1 MGPRLLW
8 GAGLALSLALGS
20 ATASADVT
28 PEKPR
33 VAAKPTAG
41 RRPLANRPVVVGLL
55 AALFL
60 IVAGAAGANDKIT
73 KKS

>member
-1 MGPRLLW
+1 MGQRWFW

-20 ATASADVT
+20 APASADVT
-28 PEKPR
+28 PEKPK
-33 VAAKPTAG
+33 VAAKPAAN
-41 RRPLANRPVVVGLL
+41 RRPIASRPVLVGLL

-60 IVAGAAGANDKIT
+60 IVAGAAGANDKH

>member
-1 MGPRLLW
+1 M
-8 GAGLALSLALGS
+8 ALSLALGS

-28 PEKPR
+28 PEKPN
-33 VAAKPTAG
+33 VAAKPAAKPAAN